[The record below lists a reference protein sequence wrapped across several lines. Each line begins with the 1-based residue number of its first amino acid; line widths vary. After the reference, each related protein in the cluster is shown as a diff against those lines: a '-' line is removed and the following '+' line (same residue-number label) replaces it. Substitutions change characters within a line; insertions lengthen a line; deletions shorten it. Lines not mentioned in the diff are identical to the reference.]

1 MDSDELGNRN
11 FYTLPKRDHTARP
24 PLNSSATPEELI
36 ELVRENEIGKDH
48 SFVTAFGKRSIVYCD
63 HTASGRPLEFIEK
76 FISQQV
82 NQDYGFIALF
92 FRSCQHM
99 QTPTQ
104 RLP

>member
-11 FYTLPKRDHTARP
+11 FYTLPKRDHSARP

-48 SFVTAFGKRSIVYCD
+48 SFATAFGKRSIVYCD
-63 HTASGRPLEFIEK
+63 HTASGRPLQFIEN

-82 NQDYGFIALF
+82 NTEIF
-92 FRSCQHM
+92 
-99 QTPTQ
+99 
-104 RLP
+104 